1 MYTRYM
7 FIKATYVLFIA
18 VTLFLTG
25 CAKNVNSIEADEVTL
40 SQRIEN
46 SAISTATVPP
56 TNMPHTP
63 QPTFTP
69 ISNTPTPSIVPDT
82 PTPTVMSATVTAKP
96 TATATLSHEQIDA
109 NLTELML
116 TNDGCE
122 LPCWWGILPGE
133 ALMSSAREKL
143 TALGASWIGD
153 LTSTIGIDWG
163 MGIEFE
169 VDDEIV
175 QTIDIY
181 SSYFPGIERDKY
193 TQGWQPHS
201 LTAVLEHY
209 GLPTR
214 VLVYKPFEAD
224 PGQPSYHL
232 LVFYEDLG
240 IEIDYIGSVEILGDN
255 RYLACPDIADIWKVH
270 MLLYQP
276 SQVDDVVERIL
287 PTSSISYIAD
297 PETVHEV
304 ISWQQATG
312 TSLESFFETYST
324 SEGNCF
330 EFSTP

>member
-1 MYTRYM
+1 M

-18 VTLFLTG
+18 ATLFLTS
-25 CAKNVNSIEADEVTL
+25 CAKDANSIETNEATP
-40 SQRIEN
+40 SQRIED

-56 TNMPHTP
+56 TNMSSTP
-63 QPTFTP
+63 RPTYTS
-69 ISNTPTPSIVPDT
+69 ISNTPTPPIVPDT
-82 PTPTVMSATVTAKP
+82 PTPTVMSVTVTAKP

-122 LPCWWGILPGE
+122 LPCWWGIVPGE
-133 ALMSSAREKL
+133 TLMSSAREKL

-153 LTSTIGIDWG
+153 LTSTIGVDWG

-169 VDDEIV
+169 IDNDTI
-175 QTIDIY
+175 QTMDIN
-181 SSYFPGIERDKY
+181 SSYFSGIERDKY
-193 TQGWQPHS
+193 TRGWQPHS
-201 LTAVLEHY
+201 LVAVLEQY
-209 GLPTR
+209 GLPTQ
-214 VLVYKPFEAD
+214 VLAYKPFEAD

-255 RYLACPDIADIWKVH
+255 RYLACPEIADIWKVH
-270 MLLYQP
+270 VFLYQP
-276 SQVDDVVERIL
+276 SQVNDVVEKIL
-287 PTSSISYIAD
+287 PASSISYIAD
-297 PETVHEV
+297 SETVYEV

-324 SEGNCF
+324 SEGTCF
-330 EFSTP
+330 EFLTP